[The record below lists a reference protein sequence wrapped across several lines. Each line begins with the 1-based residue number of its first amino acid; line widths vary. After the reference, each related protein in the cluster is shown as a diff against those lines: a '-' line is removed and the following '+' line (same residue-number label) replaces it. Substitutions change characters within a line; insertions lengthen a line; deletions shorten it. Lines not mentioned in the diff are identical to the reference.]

1 MPNLFCKPIVRH
13 SQKGRFEM
21 KKLALL
27 TAIAFIAVS
36 GSAFADPAS
45 PEKGCHGYWTTF
57 FKGVGGSRGFQGE
70 AIGGNG
76 NSDGDAT
83 NGQAHS
89 DAGRGAILQD
99 FLANN
104 CDVGSQAN

>member
-1 MPNLFCKPIVRH
+1 
-13 SQKGRFEM
+13 M
-21 KKLALL
+21 KIL
-27 TAIAFIAVS
+27 TFVAAIALMSAPTI
-36 GSAFADPAS
+36 AFADPES
-45 PEKGCHGYWTTF
+45 PENGCHGYWTTF
-57 FKGVGGSRGFQGE
+57 FKTDDNRGVQGS

-89 DAGRGAILQD
+89 EAGRGAILQE

-104 CDVGSQAN
+104 CGK